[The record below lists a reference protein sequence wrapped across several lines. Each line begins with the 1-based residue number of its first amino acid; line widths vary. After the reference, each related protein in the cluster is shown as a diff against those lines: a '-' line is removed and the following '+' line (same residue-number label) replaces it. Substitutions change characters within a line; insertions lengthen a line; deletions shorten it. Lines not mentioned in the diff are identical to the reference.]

1 MPFLSAKNLIYIFI
15 LSVLWL
21 VVIPACSH
29 VQKKG
34 ELVSIEDI
42 QGETL
47 NLQKIDLT
55 DKEKLNAFLK
65 VTEKELFA
73 VKKGEEIPK
82 SVRDKIHHAQNLYSV
97 LTQLKKTKGKIS
109 IPAKTHLALKVDSF
123 CIDANQ
129 PLPDSKEVFQWVA
142 GKPSLPLYSKIL
154 KHYAHSN
161 KAKRNKKLTQEL
173 IWNLSNKTY
182 YENYPEK
189 LKKLLNEI
197 DSEGP
202 LKAHSMMKETAL
214 EVGSSILE
222 EITGLDVRNAINIV
236 QGQYYDFEQFR
247 KNLENLRSSYPISH
261 KTFFSKVPETNLLV
275 TSRSNGYKSQTL
287 NLYNSSNTPQTI
299 ELSQYYLQPSRKDVQ
314 RVALASVATDIEDY
328 KQLLDKFF
336 KNILGYL
343 ASQYFTLTKEEKA
356 LVRKDFL
363 EAWKV
368 YGHKNK
374 AKKAEKQFFKD
385 KGTIDGE
392 GDAFRHFVWAGLLT
406 NDLGQK
412 RAETY
417 LDAHESRG
425 FPHAPDRKMD
435 EHNNRKGI
443 EAALRLKKQNRF
455 SDKALYEEALKSIQ
469 RGELIILKPTG
480 GIPQ

>member
-15 LSVLWL
+15 LSALWL

-34 ELVSIEDI
+34 KLISIEDARK
-42 QGETL
+42 ETL

-55 DKEKLNAFLK
+55 DKEKLKAFLK
-65 VTEKELFA
+65 ATEKELFA
-73 VKKGEEIPK
+73 VKKGEEIPE
-82 SVRDKIHHAQNLYSV
+82 STWDKIHHAQNLYGV

-109 IPAKTHLALKVDSF
+109 IPAKTHLTLEVDSF

-197 DSEGP
+197 DPNAP
-202 LKAHSMMKETAL
+202 LKVHSMMKETAL

-222 EITGLDVRNAINIV
+222 EVTGLDVRNAINII

-247 KNLENLRSSYPISH
+247 KNLENLQSSYPALH
-261 KTFFSKVPETNLLV
+261 KSFFSKIPETPLLA
-275 TSRSNGYKSQTL
+275 TTRSNGYESQTL
-287 NLYNSSNTPQTI
+287 HLYNTSNTPQTI
-299 ELSQYYLQPSRKDVQ
+299 ELSQYYLKPLREDVQ
-314 RVALASVATDIEDY
+314 RVALASVATDMEGDE
-328 KQLLDKFF
+328 KMFQRFF
-336 KNILGYL
+336 EVILGHLISLYP
-343 ASQYFTLTKEEKA
+343 TLTKEEKA
-356 LVRKDFL
+356 LARK
-363 EAWKV
+363 EAFKAVFV
-368 YGHKNK
+368 YMY
-374 AKKAEKQFFKD
+374 AKQAERAEKRLLKE

-406 NDLGQK
+406 NKFGENK
-412 RAETY
+412 AKTY
-417 LDAHESRG
+417 LDAHES
-425 FPHAPDRKMD
+425 
-435 EHNNRKGI
+435 
-443 EAALRLKKQNRF
+443 KQ
-455 SDKALYEEALKSIQ
+455 
-469 RGELIILKPTG
+469 
-480 GIPQ
+480 IPLCS